1 MGFNDKK
8 GLVMKI
14 HSPIYSVV
22 QPKANSFASSS
33 SSTHIYLKRIVQ
45 LLVNSFTHC
54 VQVVLRAPNGSDGC
68 LYHLKRAGLP
78 GVSMDHAPNAGHHC
92 RIPLRT
98 NTATADGGGAGVACG
113 GGLKRRRVVG
123 RQAHKRCIHWR
134 GGGCW
139 GRSRERS

>member
-1 MGFNDKK
+1 MLSNQRQ
-8 GLVMKI
+8 LVWP
-14 HSPIYSVV
+14 SPPPHIY
-22 QPKANSFASSS
+22 
-33 SSTHIYLKRIVQ
+33 IYLKRIVQ

-54 VQVVLRAPNGSDGC
+54 VQVVLRAPNGSDGG

-78 GVSMDHAPNAGHHC
+78 GVSMNHAPNAGHHC
-92 RIPLRT
+92 RIPLCT
-98 NTATADGGGAGVACG
+98 NTATADAGVACG